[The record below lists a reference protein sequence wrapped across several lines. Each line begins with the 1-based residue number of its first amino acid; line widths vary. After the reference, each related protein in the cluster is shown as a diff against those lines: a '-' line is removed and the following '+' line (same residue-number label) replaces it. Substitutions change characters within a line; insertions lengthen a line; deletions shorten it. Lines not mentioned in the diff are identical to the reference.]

1 MKKLK
6 NHPLYSDFK
15 EYIENVDE
23 EAFFTIGAIDEVQ
36 GKGFL
41 KVSGL

>member
-1 MKKLK
+1 MYSILTKKEIEK
-6 NHPLYSDFK
+6 VK